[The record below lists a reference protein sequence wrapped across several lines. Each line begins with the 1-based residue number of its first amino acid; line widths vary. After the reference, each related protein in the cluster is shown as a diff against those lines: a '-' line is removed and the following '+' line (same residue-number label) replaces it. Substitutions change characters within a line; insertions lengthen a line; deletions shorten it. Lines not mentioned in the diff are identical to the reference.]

1 MRWILVVFLALA
13 VIFAALP
20 ALAAEQETPNQGQE
34 TVNQADRPARID
46 QIKPIPPDQIAAHIE
61 KIGGNVMKV
70 GQSAATQLIPFS
82 IIVAAMLIVIGAAIA
97 SITKSVLKTGV
108 GILVG
113 AAILYILVFHYQGI
127 IAAIEGL
134 GQ

>member
-1 MRWILVVFLALA
+1 M
-13 VIFAALP
+13 
-20 ALAAEQETPNQGQE
+20 
-34 TVNQADRPARID
+34 NQADRPTRID
-46 QIKPIPPDQIAAHIE
+46 QIKPIPPDQIGAYIE
-61 KIGGNVMKV
+61 KVGGNVMKV

-82 IIVAAMLIVIGAAIA
+82 IIAAAILIVIGAAIA

-113 AAILYILVFHYQGI
+113 AAILYALVFHYDRLVGLLK
-127 IAAIEGL
+127 GL